1 MTMKRIYTIVVALL
15 SVCYM
20 SAQDRIYV
28 HKSNGKVDLFMLSQL
43 DSLSFASSDSELRL
57 SAEKDTIRVGESVS
71 LQTNILDGSMM
82 DVAWRTRDWEVVRVS
97 GSYDQATVLGL
108 SPGQALVQ
116 AACDGLVTNYPIT
129 VIGKATSTGAP
140 ITHWDVV
147 NTYVQSGENVSF
159 VAQYDSKDSPV
170 DYTSVWYDLEE
181 VAEKRAVCSLI
192 KVFNY
197 EHVVTDRQVKQ
208 ELVERHKYVHDS
220 NSWSDSTQSYL
231 HQGQFSLVLDDT
243 LGAVEWNNPR
253 DTVGFALKVKSY
265 FGENFLTEFKDG
277 VKQLLNPSDNERNC
291 AAYMN
296 VFDGLGLLDG
306 NMVTSNGD
314 TMSYKQWMTDA
325 VFNENT
331 NTWEPCFKQY
341 DSIWSKTNFD
351 TLGVVIDSFE
361 QYINMGGRPP
371 KFDTVMVYDTTWIIK
386 PELEEVRYVYPEI
399 LAYIDRI
406 WKDSVSYLDLLMS
419 TEGYT
424 IQYNKNYQVNAEYHV
439 YDKKGNVHK
448 TEPISVEI
456 GNTLEKVKI
465 VAASDP
471 IVVRETSVALQVG
484 NYFTARQGTKQYRWL
499 FPDGTLNATTQEAI
513 GKFEGAAPPALVFSH
528 VGGYSITLQVT
539 INGVRLP
546 DEVFVIKVGYNQAVP
561 TLYYATAQGSVMAY
575 KLTNGSQPIDVSV
588 DPYDLGFYTQ
598 HAFNLHFKD
607 SLLYVLDAGKQ
618 FYYVEDTYSVLG
630 DGKISV
636 LSKDG
641 SKVETMISNVGQAAF
656 DDPFY
661 GCIDGDY
668 LYYTNRNTGIV
679 KLPLT
684 TRDQMYT
691 SWKFPWYVACNRLN
705 YYGAGGLAYGPINRN
720 IARIDGVWHWSTC
733 HTATA
738 TFCFQEHDILPEPIT
753 QGDKYNLPEEG
764 KICDGVK
771 LGSFCYSKKH
781 DKVVF
786 CAMGTAANCIAA
798 CTYAEWKAMI
808 SEGDIQKK
816 EVKFNNMS
824 FASNLSGNLPALEGT
839 GVESVGITQ
848 IAYDDIN
855 ECFYFAYRNNSERMY
870 LYPPTG
876 IYCYSIR
883 TNTVTC
889 LIEGVEAYGL
899 TVNNTPSKLF

>member
-1 MTMKRIYTIVVALL
+1 MKRIYTIVVALL

-129 VIGKATSTGAP
+129 VIGKTTSTGAP

-181 VAEKRAVCSLI
+181 VTEKRAVCSLI
-192 KVFNY
+192 KDFHY
-197 EHVVTDRQVKQ
+197 EYA
-208 ELVERHKYVHDS
+208 LAERRVIHEKEEKHKYVHDS
-220 NSWSDSTQSYL
+220 NSWSDSTQSYI
-231 HQGQFSLVLDDT
+231 HVGQFPVVLDDT
-243 LGAVEWNNPR
+243 LSAVEWNNPR
-253 DTVGFALKVKSY
+253 DTTSVVSKIKSY
-265 FGENFLTEFKDG
+265 LGENFLSKFKDG
-277 VKQLLNPSDNERNC
+277 VKSMLNPSENERNY

-314 TMSYKQWMTDA
+314 TMSYKQWMTDS

-331 NTWEPCFKQY
+331 NMWIKVFKQY

-371 KFDTVMVYDTTWIIK
+371 KFDTVMVYDTTLIIK
-386 PELEEVRYVYPEI
+386 PWLEEVRYVYPEI
-399 LAYIDRI
+399 LARIDRT
-406 WKDSVSYLDLLMS
+406 WNDSVSYMNLLLGS
-419 TEGYT
+419 TGYT
-424 IQYNKNYQVNAEYHV
+424 IEYNKTYQVNAEYHV
-439 YDKKGNVHK
+439 YDKSGNIK
-448 TEPISVEI
+448 TTEPVSVEI
-456 GNTLEKVKI
+456 GNTVEKVKI
-465 VAASDP
+465 MAAADP
-471 IVVRETSVALQVG
+471 IIARETSVALQVG

-528 VGGYSITLQVT
+528 VGGHSITLQVT

-661 GCIDGDY
+661 GYIDDDF
-668 LYYTNRNTGIV
+668 LYYANRSTGIIKV
-679 KLPLT
+679 PLKD
-684 TRDQMYT
+684 RDKVYSMYEY
-691 SWKFPWYVACNRLN
+691 PYYVRHNTLN
-705 YYGAGGLAYGPINRN
+705 YFGVGGLAYSAISRN
-720 IARIDGVWHWSTC
+720 FAKIEDVWHWSTC

-753 QGDKYNLPEEG
+753 LGDKYNLPEEG

-824 FASNLSGNLPALEGT
+824 FASNLSGNLPALEGI

>member
-1 MTMKRIYTIVVALL
+1 
-15 SVCYM
+15 
-20 SAQDRIYV
+20 
-28 HKSNGKVDLFMLSQL
+28 
-43 DSLSFASSDSELRL
+43 
-57 SAEKDTIRVGESVS
+57 
-71 LQTNILDGSMM
+71 
-82 DVAWRTRDWEVVRVS
+82 
-97 GSYDQATVLGL
+97 
-108 SPGQALVQ
+108 
-116 AACDGLVTNYPIT
+116 
-129 VIGKATSTGAP
+129 
-140 ITHWDVV
+140 
-147 NTYVQSGENVSF
+147 
-159 VAQYDSKDSPV
+159 
-170 DYTSVWYDLEE
+170 
-181 VAEKRAVCSLI
+181 
-192 KVFNY
+192 
-197 EHVVTDRQVKQ
+197 
-208 ELVERHKYVHDS
+208 
-220 NSWSDSTQSYL
+220 
-231 HQGQFSLVLDDT
+231 
-243 LGAVEWNNPR
+243 
-253 DTVGFALKVKSY
+253 
-265 FGENFLTEFKDG
+265 
-277 VKQLLNPSDNERNC
+277 
-291 AAYMN
+291 
-296 VFDGLGLLDG
+296 
-306 NMVTSNGD
+306 
-314 TMSYKQWMTDA
+314 MSYKQWMTDA

-341 DSIWSKTNFD
+341 DSIWSKTNID
-351 TLGVVIDSFE
+351 TLGAVIDSTERF
-361 QYINMGGRPP
+361 IVVGGRPP
-371 KFDTVMVYDTTWIIK
+371 KVDTVMVYDTTWIIK

-439 YDKKGNVHK
+439 HDKKGNVHK
-448 TEPISVEI
+448 TEPISVEV

-528 VGGYSITLQVT
+528 VGGHSITLQVT

-575 KLTNGSQPIDVSV
+575 KLTNGSQPIDVGV

-691 SWKFPWYVACNRLN
+691 SWKFPWYVAFNRLN
-705 YYGAGGLAYGPINRN
+705 YYGAGGLAYAPINRN

-798 CTYAEWKAMI
+798 CTYAEWKAML
-808 SEGDIQKK
+808 SEGDIRKK